1 MTSTWD
7 SGASTWDSGASV
19 WDVAPVAY
27 VLTAS
32 RPGAG
37 SVVLTATVGV
47 ARLAHQIV
55 GVGVVDGTTTVTP
68 APPSSTRQYAVTVNT
83 G

>member
-27 VLTAS
+27 MLTAS

-47 ARLAHQIV
+47 ARLASQIV
-55 GVGVVDGTTTVTP
+55 GVGVVDGTTTV
-68 APPSSTRQYAVTVNT
+68 APPPPSALRQYAVTVNT

>member
-1 MTSTWD
+1 
-7 SGASTWDSGASV
+7 
-19 WDVAPVAY
+19 
-27 VLTAS
+27 
-32 RPGAG
+32 
-37 SVVLTATVGV
+37 VVLTATVGV